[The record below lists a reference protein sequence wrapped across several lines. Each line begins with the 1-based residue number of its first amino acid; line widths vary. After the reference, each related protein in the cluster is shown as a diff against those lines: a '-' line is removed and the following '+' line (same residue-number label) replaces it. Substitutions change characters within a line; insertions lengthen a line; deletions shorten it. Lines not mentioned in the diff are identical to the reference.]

1 MVNKATTILV
11 VAGLLGFSAR
21 VSARQWTLHECI
33 NYALA
38 NNITLQKSRMSKYS
52 AIEDYK
58 QSKAALLPS
67 LSASTSQNISYNPWP
82 EKDHTRCKGQR
93 CRPMSTS
100 FITMARMA

>member
-38 NNITLQKSRMSKYS
+38 NNMAHPTKSVAGPNQTPTIPDRKRT
-52 AIEDYK
+52 ECP
-58 QSKAALLPS
+58 LPH
-67 LSASTSQNISYNPWP
+67 AV
-82 EKDHTRCKGQR
+82 G
-93 CRPMSTS
+93 
-100 FITMARMA
+100 F